1 LRAEHH
7 AVDNEGVLVAEE
19 LRDTDRAVMALEGIV
34 FWNSAAGGKGATE
47 CGDALDVA
55 SEFDLLGKEDVAS
68 LAVFRVLVGKVRFVP
83 CGEFCYGDEDGVVAI
98 RFSLIRRAM

>member
-19 LRDTDRAVMALEGIV
+19 LRDADPAAMAFEAIV
-34 FWNSAAGGKGATE
+34 FGDSAAGGKCAAK

-55 SEFDLLGKEDVAS
+55 TELDLLGEEALRAWRYSGLS
-68 LAVFRVLVGKVRFVP
+68 LGEVRSVL
-83 CGEFCYGDEDGVVAI
+83 CGEFCCGDEDGVVGH
-98 RFSLIRRAM
+98 SVLLD